1 MSALGI
7 RKILVRCGFGF
18 TICLIL
24 NFVLGPDV
32 TVPLLGIFNAS
43 RGTADAAA
51 ATAKGYNIIFILVD
65 QERYMGPVYPAG
77 TDFNA
82 RERLKTM
89 GTTFEKHYTC
99 SNMSTSSRS
108 VIYTGKHITDT
119 KMFDNI
125 EMNYIESMDPGITTI
140 GDMMRKAG
148 YYTAYKGKLHIAG
161 NGVNETSDDEIDTT
175 DDLEVYGFS
184 DWNSNGDTPG
194 GLQEGYTTDPAIAE
208 DAIKWLQSTGIEKN
222 ERGQP
227 FFLAVNLVNPHD
239 IMYFNTDAPGEN
251 IQDTGSLGMEIKRAP
266 DNTLYEAQYP
276 DAPISSTYDEPF
288 NASGRVQAHGE
299 FYKIW
304 GTQVGYIP
312 AEADNWERFRD
323 YYYNCIKDNDSEV
336 VKILDKLD
344 ALGLTDKTIIVMTSD
359 HGELQGDHHM
369 NGKGNNMYE
378 NNIHVPLII
387 YHPDAIGDRVV
398 STDKITSHLDLATT
412 FVNMTKASDS
422 DKAAITKGLPG
433 KNLLPL
439 LRKNTYRE
447 WSGNNSRKYALV
459 ACSLLSVIDTSVTDY
474 TKAPLNSEKRGIVRG
489 IITQDGYKFTRYF
502 KPKGFNKPE
511 TIYDLFANNDVEI
524 FDMKNDQEELHN
536 IADDLRI
543 SSPKVLM
550 ELNAELNAAVANE
563 IGEDTGREFSRISEN
578 TSDRSGSCST
588 GIISLTLIFLATIP
602 LFIGKKKS

>member
-1 MSALGI
+1 VSALNF
-7 RKILVRCGFGF
+7 RKILVRCGFGL
-18 TICLIL
+18 TIYLIL
-24 NFVLGPDV
+24 NFILGPDV
-32 TVPLLGIFNAS
+32 TVPLLGMFNAS

-51 ATAKGYNIIFILVD
+51 AMAQGYNIIFILVD
-65 QERYMGPVYPAG
+65 QEHYMGSVYPSG

-82 RERLKTM
+82 RERLEAI

-125 EMNYIESMDPGITTI
+125 EMNYMKSMDPDITTI

-161 NGVNETSDDEIDTT
+161 RGVEETSHTVFNTT
-175 DDLEVYGFS
+175 DRLEAYGFS
-184 DWNSNGDTPG
+184 DWNSDGDTPG
-194 GLQEGYTTDPAIAE
+194 GLQEGYTTDPAIAG
-208 DAIKWLQSTGIEKN
+208 DTIRWLRSTGIEKN
-222 ERGQP
+222 EQGQP

-251 IQDTGSLGMEIKRAP
+251 IQDTGNLGMEIKRAP
-266 DNTLYEAQYP
+266 DNTLYETVYP

-288 NASGRVQAHGE
+288 DAAGRVQAHGE

-323 YYYNCIKDNDSEV
+323 YYYNCIKDNDNEAN
-336 VKILDKLD
+336 KILDELD

-387 YHPDAIGDRVV
+387 YHPDAVGDRVI
-398 STDKITSHLDLATT
+398 STDAITSHLDLATT
-412 FVNMTKASDS
+412 FVNMTQASDS
-422 DKAAITKGLPG
+422 DKAAITQGLSG
-433 KNLLPL
+433 KNLMPL
-439 LRKNTYRE
+439 LKKSTYDE
-447 WSGNNSRKYALV
+447 WSGNNARKYALV

-474 TKAPLNSEKRGIVRG
+474 TKAPLTSEKRGIVRG

-502 KPKGFNKPE
+502 KPEGFNKPE
-511 TIYDLFANNDVEI
+511 TIDDLFANNDVEI
-524 FDMKNDQEELHN
+524 FDMNNDKEELHN
-536 IADDLRI
+536 IASDLRV
-543 SSPKVLM
+543 SSPEVVM
-550 ELNAELNAAVANE
+550 ELNAKLNAAISDE
-563 IGEDTGREFSRISEN
+563 IGEDTGREFSRITEN
-578 TSDRSGSCST
+578 TTDGSGGCST
-588 GIISLTLIFLATIP
+588 GNKALALIFLAALP